1 MKIIVRLTLVLFFL
15 SCETGLEKWKSY
27 DQRAEISKNSL
38 NENKKLQYK
47 RIQSISSDKNDLISG
62 YEKEINNFIETKY
75 DKLASKILEKSI
87 PEIQQSIINK
97 EFNYYD
103 LTLFYI
109 SRVYLIEFNKNTYLN
124 SIISINR
131 NALDEARVRDKT
143 GNADIYSIFGIPILL
158 KDNIGFEGLATT
170 AGAHSLQNNYTR
182 DAFIIEGLKDK
193 GAIILG
199 KTNLSEWAN
208 YFCSGCP
215 NGYTALGGQTLNPY
229 GRMIIDTGGSSSGSG
244 VATTSNL
251 SSVSLGSETSGSILS
266 PSSAN
271 SLVGMKPTIGNVSRS
286 GIIPISSTLDTAGPM
301 TKYIID
307 NIIVYNAINEY
318 DNKDSYSKQN
328 RDIQIK
334 NVINFKPNE
343 IKLGYYSNFYN
354 NDNVYK
360 NAIDFLR
367 QKQIELIEIDAPKVN
382 MAGFAKILDEDMRK
396 DLKDYFLKYG
406 NDDLSVS
413 DIKSIIDYNNLD
425 SIERSP
431 YGQSIFKKII
441 RDTMPKDDF
450 LKLKLRLMAEGNKFY
465 DIPINKHNLD
475 AVLSINNYHAGY
487 AAAAHNPALT
497 VPMGLRENNEPAGLT
512 FISKSNSE
520 QTLYELGHYF
530 ESNFSGRV
538 PPENSKWLL
547 YKANL

>member
-1 MKIIVRLTLVLFFL
+1 MKIIFRLTLVLFFL

-109 SRVYLIEFNKNTYLN
+109 SRIYLIEFNKNTYLN

-182 DAFIIEGLKDK
+182 DAFIIESLKDK

-396 DLKDYFLKYG
+396 DLKDYFLTYG
-406 NDDLSVS
+406 NNDLSVS

-465 DIPINKHNLD
+465 DIPIDKHKLD

>member
-1 MKIIVRLTLVLFFL
+1 MKIIIRLVLILFFV
-15 SCETGLEKWKSY
+15 SCESGLEKWKSY
-27 DQRAEISKNSL
+27 NQSAEISKNSS

-47 RIQSISSDKNDLISG
+47 RIQSISSDKNDLIAG
-62 YEKEINNFIETKY
+62 YEKEIKKFIETKY
-75 DKLASKILEKSI
+75 DNLTYKILEKSI
-87 PEIQQSIINK
+87 PEIQQSIIN
-97 EFNYYD
+97 EDYSYYD

-109 SRVYLIEFNKNTYLN
+109 SRIYLIEFNENTYLN
-124 SIISINR
+124 SLISINK
-131 NALDEARVRDKT
+131 NALDEAKLRDKE
-143 GNADIYSIFGIPILL
+143 GNTDIHSIFGIPILL

-182 DAFIIEGLKDK
+182 DAFIVEGLKEK

-229 GRMIIDTGGSSSGSG
+229 GRMTIDTGGSSSGSG

-307 NIIVYNAINEY
+307 NIIVYNAINEF
-318 DNKDSYSKQN
+318 DSQDTYSKQN
-328 RDIQIK
+328 EDIQIQ
-334 NVINFKPNE
+334 NVINFKPSK
-343 IKLGYYSNFYN
+343 IKLGYYSSFYK
-354 NDNVYK
+354 NDDAYK

-382 MAGFAKILDEDMRK
+382 MTGFAKILDEDMRN

-406 NDDLSVS
+406 NDDLSVN

-465 DIPINKHNLD
+465 DIPIDKHKLD

-538 PPENSKWLL
+538 PPKNSK
-547 YKANL
+547 

>member
-1 MKIIVRLTLVLFFL
+1 MKIIFRLTLVLFFL

-109 SRVYLIEFNKNTYLN
+109 SRIYLIEFNKNTYLN

-354 NDNVYK
+354 NDNLYK

-465 DIPINKHNLD
+465 DIPIDKHKLD

-538 PPENSKWLL
+538 PPENSK
-547 YKANL
+547 

>member
-396 DLKDYFLKYG
+396 DLKDYFLTYG
-406 NDDLSVS
+406 NNDLSVS

-465 DIPINKHNLD
+465 DIPIDEYGLD

-538 PPENSKWLL
+538 PPENSK
-547 YKANL
+547 

>member
-1 MKIIVRLTLVLFFL
+1 MKIIFRLTLVLFFL

-27 DQRAEISKNSL
+27 DQKAEISKNSL

-465 DIPINKHNLD
+465 DIPIDKHKLD

>member
-1 MKIIVRLTLVLFFL
+1 MKIIFRLTLVLFFL

-27 DQRAEISKNSL
+27 DQKAEISKNSL

-318 DNKDSYSKQN
+318 DNRDPYSKQN

-465 DIPINKHNLD
+465 DIPIDKHKLD

-538 PPENSKWLL
+538 PPENSK
-547 YKANL
+547 

>member
-1 MKIIVRLTLVLFFL
+1 MKIIFRLTLVLFFL

-465 DIPINKHNLD
+465 DIPIDKHKLD

-520 QTLYELGHYF
+520 QKLYELGHYF

-538 PPENSKWLL
+538 PPENSK
-547 YKANL
+547 

>member
-1 MKIIVRLTLVLFFL
+1 MKIIFRLTLVLFFL

-87 PEIQQSIINK
+87 PEIQQSIIKK

-109 SRVYLIEFNKNTYLN
+109 SRIYLIEFNKNTYLN

-318 DNKDSYSKQN
+318 DNRDSYSKQN

-343 IKLGYYSNFYN
+343 IKLGYYSNFYK

-465 DIPINKHNLD
+465 DIPIDKHKLD

-538 PPENSKWLL
+538 PPENSK
-547 YKANL
+547 

>member
-1 MKIIVRLTLVLFFL
+1 MKILIRLVLILFFV
-15 SCETGLEKWKSY
+15 SCESGLERWKSY
-27 DQRAEISKNSL
+27 NQSAEISKNSS

-109 SRVYLIEFNKNTYLN
+109 SRIYLIEFNKNTYLN

-182 DAFIIEGLKDK
+182 DAFIIESLKDK

-343 IKLGYYSNFYN
+343 IKLGYYSNFYK

-396 DLKDYFLKYG
+396 DLKDYFLTYG
-406 NDDLSVS
+406 NNDLSVS

-465 DIPINKHNLD
+465 DIPIDKHKLD

-520 QTLYELGHYF
+520 QTLYELGYYF

-547 YKANL
+547 YQANL

>member
-1 MKIIVRLTLVLFFL
+1 MKIIFRLTLVLFFL

-27 DQRAEISKNSL
+27 DQKAEISKNSL

-109 SRVYLIEFNKNTYLN
+109 SRIYLIEFNKNTYLN

-318 DNKDSYSKQN
+318 DNRDSYSKQN

-343 IKLGYYSNFYN
+343 IKLGYYSNFYK

-465 DIPINKHNLD
+465 DIPIDKHKLD

-520 QTLYELGHYF
+520 QTLYELGYYF

-538 PPENSKWLL
+538 PPENSK
-547 YKANL
+547 

>member
-1 MKIIVRLTLVLFFL
+1 MKIIFRLTLVLFFL

-27 DQRAEISKNSL
+27 DQKAEISKNSL

-109 SRVYLIEFNKNTYLN
+109 SRIYLIEFNKNTYLN

-182 DAFIIEGLKDK
+182 DAFIIESLKSK

-318 DNKDSYSKQN
+318 DNRDSYSKQN

-343 IKLGYYSNFYN
+343 IKLGYYSNFYK

-367 QKQIELIEIDAPKVN
+367 QKEIELIEIDAPKVN
-382 MAGFAKILDEDMRK
+382 MSGFAKILDEDMRK
-396 DLKDYFLKYG
+396 DLKDYFLTYG
-406 NDDLSVS
+406 NNDLSVS

-538 PPENSKWLL
+538 PPENSK
-547 YKANL
+547 

>member
-109 SRVYLIEFNKNTYLN
+109 SRIYLIEFNKSTYLN

-131 NALDEARVRDKT
+131 NALDEARLRDKT
-143 GNADIYSIFGIPILL
+143 DNADIYSIFGIPILL

-318 DNKDSYSKQN
+318 DNRDSYSKQN

-343 IKLGYYSNFYN
+343 IKLGYYSNFYK

-367 QKQIELIEIDAPKVN
+367 QKEIELIEIDAPKVN
-382 MAGFAKILDEDMRK
+382 MSGFAKILDEDMRK
-396 DLKDYFLKYG
+396 DLKDYFLTYG
-406 NDDLSVS
+406 NNDLSVS

-538 PPENSKWLL
+538 PPENSK
-547 YKANL
+547 

>member
-1 MKIIVRLTLVLFFL
+1 MKIIFRLTLVLFFL

-87 PEIQQSIINK
+87 PEIQQSIIKK

-109 SRVYLIEFNKNTYLN
+109 SRIYLIEFNKNTYLN

-182 DAFIIEGLKDK
+182 DAFIIESLKDK

-465 DIPINKHNLD
+465 DIPIDKHKLD

-538 PPENSKWLL
+538 PPENSK
-547 YKANL
+547 